1 MSKLQCN
8 LLTFT
13 KVYITFSLQNM
24 NDKFDCSFCFV
35 FFFFYYYSVNYYLLF
50 NVKCSPF

>member
-8 LLTFT
+8 LLPYT
-13 KVYITFSLQNM
+13 KVCITFSLQNM
-24 NDKFDCSFCFV
+24 NDKFDCSFFV
-35 FFFFYYYSVNYYLLF
+35 FFFYYYSVNYYLLF